1 MIRQTTIVKRSVPNQ
16 HRIDITTPDKLIP
29 PTITVADS
37 AVAGSMTAVAHGVAV
52 VAGNEY
58 GTAIA
63 SNIATVTPTVDK
75 SIEVTITPVVGAEF
89 YDIFLSTSETEPLWV
104 ARATPSLLL
113 SGAVVTAVGTIVA
126 ADPTTEGIVTVKVN
140 GTGVKVTDT
149 YFATN
154 KGYLPSGIDP
164 ISCKGYSKAYIY
176 VSTSVDDLR
185 TIPSVTVLPFLQSGL
200 GWMPMIDDEKTLTGF
215 KRGFAIDVGAAEGL
229 KVLVTPIGEGVK
241 TSVEVELATGC

>member
-1 MIRQTTIVKRSVPNQ
+1 MARQTIISKRSAATA
-16 HRIDITTPDKLIP
+16 HRADIAVPDKLIP
-29 PTITVADS
+29 PVITVADS

-52 VAGNEY
+52 VVGNEY
-58 GTAIA
+58 GTATA
-63 SNIATVTPTVDK
+63 SGIVTVTPTIDK
-75 SIEVTITPVVGAEF
+75 SIAITIPAVESAEF

-113 SGAVVTAVGTIVA
+113 SGAVVTAVGTIA
-126 ADPTTEGIVTVKVN
+126 AASPTTEGIVTVKVN

-176 VSTSVDDLR
+176 VSTTVDDLR
-185 TIPSVTVLPFLQSGL
+185 TAPSVTVLPFLQSGL

-215 KRGFAIDVGAAEGL
+215 KRGFSIDVSAADGL
-229 KVLVTPIGEGVK
+229 KVLVTPTGTGVK
-241 TSVEVELATGC
+241 TSVSVELTT